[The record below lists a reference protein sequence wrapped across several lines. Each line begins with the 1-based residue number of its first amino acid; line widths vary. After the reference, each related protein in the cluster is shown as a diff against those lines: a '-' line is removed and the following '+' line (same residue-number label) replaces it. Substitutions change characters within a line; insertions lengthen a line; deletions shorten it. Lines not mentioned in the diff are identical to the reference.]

1 MQRREFIVCLGGA
14 VAWPSAAFAQVLPK
28 RPVVAIMLG
37 GSPGYATF
45 LGGFEK
51 GMKELG
57 YVDGRDVDLVYRY
70 ANGDLTL
77 MPMLVNEVL
86 PDKPAVFV
94 TGLSAVMVAVKQANV
109 SVPIVNPSI
118 TNYQLGFGMIA
129 SQRSPGGQV
138 TGVLANLESLAGK
151 QLEFLLK
158 LLPGISRIG
167 MLLNVSSPAAVIQQR
182 DAEVAARAL
191 GISLVPVEF
200 RLPADIDVAFNTFV
214 AARVEAVFLPGDAI
228 IQSER
233 KRIAGLA
240 AAAHLPTMSTWRE
253 PVYDGCLMSY
263 GINLF
268 ESWRRA
274 ATFVHKIL
282 RGEKP
287 ADLPVEFPT
296 RVDLIINL
304 RTAREL
310 GLTVPPT
317 LLVQADEVI
326 E

>member
-1 MQRREFIVCLGGA
+1 MKRREFIVCLGSA
-14 VAWPSAAFAQVLPK
+14 ATWPSAAFAQVLPK
-28 RPVVAIMLG
+28 RPVVAILLG

-45 LGGFEK
+45 VGGFEK
-51 GMKELG
+51 GMKDLG
-57 YVDGRDVDLVYRY
+57 YVDGRDFDLVYRY
-70 ANGDLTL
+70 ANGDLTR
-77 MPMLVNEVL
+77 MPMLVNELL
-86 PDKPAVFV
+86 PYKPAVFV

-118 TNYQLGFGMIA
+118 TDYQLGFGMIA

-158 LLPGISRIG
+158 LLPGMSRVG
-167 MLLNVSSPAAVIQQR
+167 MLLNASNPAAVIQRR
-182 DAEVAARAL
+182 DAEVGAQAL
-191 GISLVPVEF
+191 GINLVPVEI
-200 RLPADIDVAFNTFV
+200 RLPTDIDVAFDTFV
-214 AARVEAVFLPGDAI
+214 AARVQAVLLPGESVFI
-228 IQSER
+228 SER
-233 KRIAGLA
+233 KRIAALA
-240 AAAHLPTMSTWRE
+240 VTAHLPTMSTWRE
-253 PVYDGCLMSY
+253 LVDGGSLMSY

-282 RGEKP
+282 RGEQP
-287 ADLPVEFPT
+287 GDLPVEFPT

-304 RTAREL
+304 RTAKAL

-317 LLVQADEVI
+317 LLAQADEVI

>member
-1 MQRREFIVCLGGA
+1 
-14 VAWPSAAFAQVLPK
+14 
-28 RPVVAIMLG
+28 
-37 GSPGYATF
+37 
-45 LGGFEK
+45 
-51 GMKELG
+51 
-57 YVDGRDVDLVYRY
+57 
-70 ANGDLTL
+70 
-77 MPMLVNEVL
+77 
-86 PDKPAVFV
+86 
-94 TGLSAVMVAVKQANV
+94 MVAVKQANV

-118 TNYQLGFGMIA
+118 TDYQLGFGMIA

-151 QLEFLLK
+151 QLELLLK
-158 LLPGISRIG
+158 LVPGISRIG
-167 MLLNVSSPAAVIQQR
+167 MLLNASNPAAVIQRR
-182 DAEVAARAL
+182 DAEVGARAL
-191 GISLVPVEF
+191 GISLVPVEI
-200 RLPADIDVAFNTFV
+200 RLPTDIDGAFNTFA
-214 AARVEAVFLPGDAI
+214 AARVEAVLLPGESVFI
-228 IQSER
+228 SES
-233 KRIAGLA
+233 KRIATLA
-240 AAAHLPTMSTWRE
+240 GAAHLPTMSTWRE
-253 PVYDGCLMSY
+253 PVYNGCLMSY

-287 ADLPVEFPT
+287 GDLPVEFPT

-317 LLVQADEVI
+317 LLAQADEVI

>member
-1 MQRREFIVCLGGA
+1 MRRRDFIGIVGEFVVCLGGA
-14 VAWPSAAFAQVLPK
+14 AAWPSAAFAQALPK
-28 RPVVAIMLG
+28 RPVVAILLG

-45 LGGFEK
+45 VGGFEK

-57 YVDGRDVDLVYRY
+57 YVDGRDFDLVYRY
-70 ANGDLTL
+70 ANGDLL
-77 MPMLVNEVL
+77 RMPMLVNELL
-86 PDKPAVFV
+86 PYKPAVFV
-94 TGLSAVMVAVKQANV
+94 TGLSAVMVTVKQSNV

-118 TNYQLGFGMIA
+118 TDYQLGFGMIA

-151 QLEFLLK
+151 QLDLLLK

-167 MLLNVSSPAAVIQQR
+167 MLLNASNPAAVIQRR
-182 DAEVAARAL
+182 DAEVAVRAL
-191 GISLVPVEF
+191 GISLVPVEV
-200 RLPADIDVAFNTFV
+200 RLPTDIDVAFDTFV
-214 AARVEAVFLPGDAI
+214 AARVEAVLLPGESLFI
-228 IQSER
+228 SER
-233 KRIAGLA
+233 KRIATLA

-253 PVYDGCLMSY
+253 LVDSGSLMSY

-287 ADLPVEFPT
+287 
-296 RVDLIINL
+296 
-304 RTAREL
+304 
-310 GLTVPPT
+310 
-317 LLVQADEVI
+317 VI
-326 E
+326 CPWSFRRGWT